1 MELCPLAW
9 HSRGHIEIR
18 IAVITLMRP
27 SQGWTLT
34 FSHGKAEGLTTG
46 MKHPG
51 TEVHESPFPGV
62 DDGALSLHQYCGHAP
77 VSNPN

>member
-1 MELCPLAW
+1 
-9 HSRGHIEIR
+9 
-18 IAVITLMRP
+18 MRP

-62 DDGALSLHQYCGHAP
+62 DDGGI
-77 VSNPN
+77 VSSSVLWSRSCKQP